1 LKESV
6 DSELKIERRLL
17 FPGVDNLLVGA
28 EEEYAEPGVRARYSQ
43 TKKQIPSWSSEL

>member
-28 EEEYAEPGVRARYSQ
+28 EAYNSSILNKTIKTL
-43 TKKQIPSWSSEL
+43 TKSIKSSFKK